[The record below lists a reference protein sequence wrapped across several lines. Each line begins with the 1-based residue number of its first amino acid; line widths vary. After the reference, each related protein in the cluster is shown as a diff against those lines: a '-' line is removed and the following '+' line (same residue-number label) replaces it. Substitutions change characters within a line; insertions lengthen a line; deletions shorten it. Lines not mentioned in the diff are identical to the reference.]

1 MFYFAGTSV
10 LTVSAYDADGTAPN
24 NEMSYFIF
32 SGGSDQ
38 FYMDSN
44 SGNITVQYAAKLD
57 REVVSS
63 YNLTVIAID
72 RGNPQKTGTTNVTV
86 ELIDVNDTPPRFL
99 NLPEV
104 SLQVKENETGH
115 QNYFNFTVLGF
126 DEDSGSNLTYAIAV
140 EDVKFVNSS
149 WNKLKHPE
157 VQVSIM
163 FYIKE
168 IKDLSFW
175 VRGGYI
181 SVSISSKV

>member
-1 MFYFAGTSV
+1 M

-72 RGNPQKTGTTNVTV
+72 RGNPQKTGTTDVTV

-99 NLPEV
+99 NLPQI
-104 SLQVKENETGH
+104 LKVKENETGH
-115 QNYFNFTVLGF
+115 QNDFNFTVSGF
-126 DEDSGSNLTYAIAV
+126 DEDIGSNLTYTIAV
-140 EDVKFVNSS
+140 EDAEFVNSS
-149 WNKLKHPE
+149 WNKLKHQV
-157 VQVSIM
+157 VQVGIM
-163 FYIKE
+163 FFT
-168 IKDLSFW
+168 DLSFW
-175 VRGGYI
+175 VRLGVYL
-181 SVSISSKV
+181 SKHKLKGVVFLIW

>member
-1 MFYFAGTSV
+1 M

-38 FYMDSN
+38 FFMDSN
-44 SGNITVQYAAKLD
+44 SGDITVQYAAKLN

-99 NLPEV
+99 NLPQN
-104 SLQVKENETGH
+104 LHVKENETGH
-115 QNYFNFTVLGF
+115 QNYFNFTVSGF
-126 DEDSGSNLTYAIAV
+126 DEDIGSNLTYTIAV
-140 EDVKFVNSS
+140 RDVKFVNSS
-149 WNKLKHPE
+149 LDKLKHPV
-157 VQVSIM
+157 VQVS
-163 FYIKE
+163 IKE

-175 VRGGYI
+175 VRLGVYLSGHQLKGLVFLI
-181 SVSISSKV
+181 

>member
-1 MFYFAGTSV
+1 MFYFAGTPV
-10 LTVSAYDADGTAPN
+10 LIVSAYDADGTAPN

-86 ELIDVNDTPPRFL
+86 ELNDVNDKPPRFL
-99 NLPEV
+99 NLPQT
-104 SLQVKENETGH
+104 LRVKENETGH
-115 QNYFNFTVLGF
+115 QNYFNFTVSGF
-126 DEDSGSNLTYAIAV
+126 DEDIGSNLTYTIAV
-140 EDVKFVNSS
+140 ANLTYTIAVKDAEFVNSS
-149 WNKLKHPE
+149 WNKFKHQV

-163 FYIKE
+163 F
-168 IKDLSFW
+168 FT
-175 VRGGYI
+175 
-181 SVSISSKV
+181 

>member
-1 MFYFAGTSV
+1 M

-99 NLPEV
+99 NLPQI
-104 SLQVKENETGH
+104 LKVKENETGH
-115 QNYFNFTVLGF
+115 QNDFNFTVSGF
-126 DEDSGSNLTYAIAV
+126 DEDIGSNLTYTIAV
-140 EDVKFVNSS
+140 EDAEFVNSS
-149 WNKLKHPE
+149 WNKLKLQV

-163 FYIKE
+163 FLHK
-168 IKDLSFW
+168 
-175 VRGGYI
+175 RN
-181 SVSISSKV
+181 